1 MSEDIFMLYQKEID
15 AIVKR
20 GYKDAFLWLK
30 EASAKFPEATV
41 EELLAAATSLIK
53 ESEAF
58 GEADH
63 TDVSSLTIPEHK
75 HLTKATINKVKKR
88 GTEVFWAEPKSKVK
102 HREVLHPVRDE
113 HIDVEEVVSEI
124 DSYEPSPESNPI
136 FHATKNA
143 ILAKDV
149 KREEESVAVE
159 VETLNAKDLIFIEE
173 IEAKAAAARREA
185 AEESRR
191 LLVARREAAEAEL
204 AVAETQS
211 AQASSGQI
219 VVELVE
225 DDLDSEETKFDN
237 VETVDVVAE
246 VSGKKRKRQFESDDE
261 VAAVVDS
268 EETEDSGL
276 IIKNKEYVAPE
287 ELTVDNTLR
296 PDYIL
301 KKKRR
306 IASKGEA
313 ASIGVEN
320 TVEEKATPVVPETV
334 VPEEVVEEKPAVPE
348 RSGPAIAARDTGAES
363 DIEVIEI
370 DDKTLGSDVNLTLK
384 NKEYVAPEE
393 LTVDNTLRPDY
404 ILKKKEKGKEK
415 RRGLFGRGPKL
426 EEGEIGVEDSVEIG
440 PITPI
445 LAVSQEEAEET
456 IAYLEESERPW
467 DTEITGK
474 LTEKNLVSETD
485 VKLKGKEYVAPEE
498 LIIDNSI
505 PKEEKEERKEPEIV
519 ELDDKIIVSDAN
531 LTIKSKEYIAPADMT
546 FDNSL
551 KLDKDSEV
559 KENDDDS
566 NKKRKVFGGGKKK
579 DVKPIE
585 ATKIVYLPAKPI
597 DKNVI
602 AASTR
607 AEDIEGVPVYRPR
620 KAGSMEGLISDD
632 FVAAVAA
639 DVAEAKASMIPEEE
653 ESFFPEVEE
662 AEEIQEWNDI
672 YGNNNSKQVNV
683 DLDFA
688 SISREI
694 EQERLRKE
702 ELEREAAE
710 AVAEESRVAA
720 EEAESER
727 RRLEEELE
735 QEYVEGLRENTG
747 SDLDKKK
754 AAKLIQELK
763 KFDLGF

>member
-20 GYKDAFLWLK
+20 GYKDAFVWLK
-30 EASAKFPEATV
+30 EAAAKFPEATV

-53 ESEAF
+53 DSEAF
-58 GEADH
+58 GEGDQ

-88 GTEVFWAEPKSKVK
+88 GTDAFWAEPKSKVK
-102 HREVLHPVRDE
+102 HREVLHPVRE
-113 HIDVEEVVSEI
+113 ETINVEEVVSEI
-124 DSYEPSPESNPI
+124 ESYEPSIESNPI

-149 KREEESVAVE
+149 KVEEENVAVE
-159 VETLNAKDLIFIEE
+159 VESLNARDLIFIEE

-191 LLVARREAAEAEL
+191 ILIARREAAEAEL
-204 AVAETQS
+204 VEAERQAEKASGGEIVA
-211 AQASSGQI
+211 
-219 VVELVE
+219 ELVE
-225 DDLDSEETKFDN
+225 DELEDIYTVQT
-237 VETVDVVAE
+237 VETVTAVVAE
-246 VSGKKRKRQFESDDE
+246 VTGKKRKRSL
-261 VAAVVDS
+261 DS
-268 EETEDSGL
+268 EEVEVTVEALEDAQESSL

-306 IASKGEA
+306 IISKGEA

-320 TVEEKATPVVPETV
+320 TVEEKPAVTTPESVTPE
-334 VPEEVVEEKPAVPE
+334 PVVEEKPAVPE

-404 ILKKKEKGKEK
+404 IIKKKEKEKEK
-415 RRGLFGRGPKL
+415 RRGFFGRGPKL

-445 LAVSQEEAEET
+445 LSVSQEEAEET

-474 LTEKNLVSETD
+474 LTEKTLASETD

-498 LIIDNSI
+498 LIIDNSL

-519 ELDDKIIVSDAN
+519 ELDDKVIVSDAN
-531 LTIKSKEYIAPADMT
+531 LTIKSKEYVAPADMT

-551 KLDKDSEV
+551 KLDKDSGI
-559 KENDDDS
+559 KEQEEETS
-566 NKKRKVFGGGKKK
+566 KKRGVFGGIKKK

-607 AEDIEGVPVYRPR
+607 AEDIEGVPVYRP
-620 KAGSMEGLISDD
+620 KKSGNIEGLISDD

-639 DVAEAKASMIPEEE
+639 DVAEAKANMAPEEE
-653 ESFFPEVEE
+653 ESFFPEVDEVEE
-662 AEEIQEWNDI
+662 VQEWDDI
-672 YGNNNSKQVNV
+672 YNSSSSKEVNV

-688 SISREI
+688 SIAREI
-694 EQERLRKE
+694 EQERANKE
-702 ELEREAAE
+702 RLEKEAALEAAE
-710 AVAEESRVAA
+710 AARIASEAEAEERK
-720 EEAESER
+720 
-727 RRLEEELE
+727 RLEEELE
-735 QEYVEGLRENTG
+735 QDYVEGLRENTG